1 MATTN
6 DFMSS
11 LKSLTKSPY
20 FLWVLLMLLSVPML
34 ASFVS
39 DASNVDQLLHPSG
52 EFAARFMIIAMV
64 LSPLKLLLPKAR
76 WVQWLMRRRRY
87 FGVAAFGYAVLHTV
101 FYLVDMGSLQLV
113 MDEFWALGIWTGWAA
128 LLIFIPLAM
137 TSNNASQR
145 WLSTKWK
152 KLQRLVYL
160 AAVLTLI
167 HWIFVHNNL
176 GPALVHF
183 VPLTALEL
191 YRIWRVYFKAQS
203 WLIDPNR

>member
-1 MATTN
+1 
-6 DFMSS
+6 
-11 LKSLTKSPY
+11 
-20 FLWVLLMLLSVPML
+20 ML

-39 DASNVDQLLHPSG
+39 DRSNVDQLLHSSG

-101 FYLVDMGSLQLV
+101 FYLIDMGTLQFVL
-113 MDEFWALGIWTGWAA
+113 DEFWALGIWTGWVA
-128 LLIFIPLAM
+128 LIIFVPLAL

-145 WLSTKWK
+145 WLLSRWK
-152 KLQRLVYL
+152 TLQRLVYL
-160 AAVLTLI
+160 AAVLTLV

-176 GPALVHF
+176 GPALIHF
-183 VPLTALEL
+183 VPLAVLEAYRVWRIFTNARRRSTAPL
-191 YRIWRVYFKAQS
+191 R
-203 WLIDPNR
+203 